1 MALHTILGA
10 GGAIGNSLV
19 PILQAENAPVRV
31 VSRGAVP
38 HAGVEAVAAD
48 LTDIAATRKAV
59 NGSSV
64 VYLLAG
70 LKYDIRVWTVQWPK
84 IMSNVIQACKESS
97 SRLIFFDN
105 VYMYGPVR
113 GKMTEETAFH
123 PSSAKGQVR
132 ADIALQLLDEMQSGS
147 IEALIARSA
156 DFYGPGGERT
166 SVPNMF
172 VFAKLAQRKKAQWL
186 YNADVTHSFTYIPD
200 AARSL
205 YLLALRDDA
214 FGQTWHL
221 PTAAN
226 PITGREFVAAAA
238 AAMGGPNGLTVMPK
252 WMVSF
257 GGLFDR
263 AAKEAVEMAY
273 QNELPYL
280 FDSSKFNS
288 AFDFE
293 PAPYKE
299 GILRTAES
307 YKGKR

>member
-10 GGAIGNSLV
+10 GGAIGNALV
-19 PILQAENAPVRV
+19 PILQAENTPIRA

-38 HAGVEAVAAD
+38 YEGVEAVAAD
-48 LTDIAATRKAV
+48 LTDAEATKKAV
-59 NGSSV
+59 SGSTV

-70 LKYDIRVWTVQWPK
+70 LKYDVRVWSVEWPK

-105 VYMYGPVR
+105 VYMYGPVQ

-123 PSSAKGQVR
+123 PTSAKGRVR
-132 ADIALQLLDEMQSGS
+132 ADIALQLLNEMQSGS
-147 IEALIARSA
+147 IEALIARCA
-156 DFYGPGGERT
+156 DFYGPGGDRT

-186 YNADVTHSFTYIPD
+186 YNADVPHSFTYIPD

-226 PITGREFVAAAA
+226 SITGRDFVSAAA
-238 AAMGGPNGLTVMPK
+238 AAMGGPSGLSVMPK
-252 WMVSF
+252 WMVSL

-263 AAKEAVEMAY
+263 AAKEAVEMSY
-273 QNELPYL
+273 QNELPYI

-293 PAPYKE
+293 PTAYNK
-299 GILRTAES
+299 GILQTAES
-307 YKGKR
+307 YKDKQ